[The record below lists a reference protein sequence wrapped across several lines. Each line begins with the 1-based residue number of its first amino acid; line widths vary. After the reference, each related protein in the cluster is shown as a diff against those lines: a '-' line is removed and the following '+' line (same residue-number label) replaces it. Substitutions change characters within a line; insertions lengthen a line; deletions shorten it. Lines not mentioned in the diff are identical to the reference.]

1 MNATQMIETLRQKY
15 NNIKSIDPCLPAY
28 GELIRLLDRQDDKM
42 LTLLAG
48 ANIKWVS
55 KLAMNRCYTRGLS

>member
-1 MNATQMIETLRQKY
+1 MKVTQMIETLRQKY
-15 NNIKSIDPCLPAY
+15 DGINSIDPCLPAY
-28 GELIRLLDRQDDKM
+28 GELTRFLDRQDDKM
-42 LTLLAG
+42 LVLLAG